1 MKELV
6 KKFIP
11 SFLIGWYHFLL
22 AFFGALL
29 YRFPGKKMTII
40 GVTGTKGKSTVV
52 DFSHRIFQEA
62 GFKTASLSS
71 VRFKIGLKERP
82 NMLKMTMPGRFQIQ
96 KFLREALDN
105 NCQYVIIEVTSEG
118 ILQHRHKF
126 IDFKTAV
133 FTNLAPEHIERHGSF
148 ENYRKAKLELFKA
161 TKRIHIINE
170 NDKNAEYFLNFPAE
184 KKYLYSIKSRKQEI
198 RIIDKNSKVIKE
210 IKDVGVDLKLLGE
223 FNIYNALAAVCL
235 GISEGINLPSCKTAL
250 EKIEQMPGRME
261 VVLAEPFKVVV
272 DYAHTPDALEQVY
285 QSLKAKNLICLLG
298 SAGGGRDKWKRP
310 KMGEI
315 AAKYCNQIILSN
327 EDPYDEDP
335 EKITEEVFS
344 GISMLKS
351 RKQKAKVF
359 KILDRRQA
367 IKKALKLAKEGDTVV
382 ITGKGCEPWMCVAKG
397 EKIAWDDRQIVREEF
412 DLLNRKK

>member
-11 SFLIGWYHFLL
+11 VFLISWYHFLL
-22 AFFGALL
+22 AFLGAFL

-52 DFSHRIFQEA
+52 DFCHRIFYEA

-71 VRFKIGLKERP
+71 IRFKINGRERP

-96 KFLREALDN
+96 KFLREALDAG
-105 NCQYVIIEVTSEG
+105 CQYMILEVTSEG

-148 ENYRKAKLELFKA
+148 ENYRKAKMHLFRAVK
-161 TKRIHIINE
+161 KIHIINADDV
-170 NDKNAEYFLNFPAE
+170 NSEYFLQFPAE
-184 KKYLYSIKSRKQEI
+184 QKYLYSIKSKKQEI
-198 RIIDKNSKVIKE
+198 RILKNSKVSKE
-210 IKDVGVDLKLLGE
+210 IKNAGINLKLLGE
-223 FNIYNALAAVCL
+223 FNIYNALAAVCIGL
-235 GISEGINLPSCKTAL
+235 SEGINLPSCKTSL
-250 EKIEQMPGRME
+250 EKIEKMPGRME
-261 VVLAEPFKVVV
+261 IIIKEPFKVVV
-272 DYAHTPDALEQVY
+272 DYAHTPDALEKVY
-285 QSLKAKNLICLLG
+285 QSLKGKRLICLLG

-315 AAKYCNQIILSN
+315 AAKYCQQIVLSN

-335 EKITEEVFS
+335 EKILEEVFS
-344 GISMLKS
+344 GISTLKS
-351 RKQKAKVF
+351 KKQKAKVF
-359 KILDRRQA
+359 KVLDRREA
-367 IKKALKLAKEGDTVV
+367 IKKSLKLAKEGDTVI

-397 EKIAWDDRQIVREEF
+397 EKISWDDRQIVREEF
-412 DLLNRKK
+412 ERLSAKKK